1 VAELLLTDGTLSAF
15 DTTSGKLLWDVPAVG
30 LPATPTT
37 EKQMTDGGVLVV
49 PEASGFVPRNAL
61 TGKTEGHP
69 STVDDVPE
77 DGVVTGVG
85 PAIVVQ
91 LADRVLVYR

>member
-1 VAELLLTDGTLSAF
+1 
-15 DTTSGKLLWDVPAVG
+15 
-30 LPATPTT
+30 
-37 EKQMTDGGVLVV
+37 V

-61 TGKTEGHP
+61 TGKVEGHP

-77 DGVVTGVG
+77 DGIVTGVG

-91 LADRVLVYR
+91 RADRVLVYR